1 MAIKPGDIV
10 GRKSYGCDVLFKVC
24 DIEENRNE
32 EKTVLLK
39 GINVRLLADSPE
51 ADLVLMSE
59 EEVEKDKEVFARKF
73 EESDRSMTRSMTRKK
88 RGSGGRQGL
97 NGFMQPG
104 RVLHLDGDGEYL
116 KLCLK
121 EYEKMGIGAFGY
133 EIKESEQYKHIK
145 RLLREI
151 KPDIL
156 VVTGHD
162 GLLKDSNDLN
172 DINSYRNSY
181 NFVLSVKAARE
192 VQPSLDELIII
203 AGACQSHYEA
213 ILESGANFASSPN
226 RILIHA
232 LDPVKA
238 CIKAAL
244 TPINKIVSAEE
255 ISKLT
260 ISGINGIGGLQ
271 TRGKYRDGAPK
282 PRYKYK
288 QGGDVHEV

>member
-10 GRKSYGCDVLFKVC
+10 GRKSYGCDVIFKVC
-24 DIEENRNE
+24 DIKENRND

-51 ADLVLMSE
+51 TDLVLMSE
-59 EEVEKDKEVFARKF
+59 EEVEKDREVFARKF
-73 EESDRSMTRSMTRKK
+73 QEADRSMTRKK
-88 RGSGGRQGL
+88 RGSASRQGL
-97 NGFMQPG
+97 NRFMQPG

-116 KLCLK
+116 KLCLQ
-121 EYEKMGIGAFGY
+121 EYEKMGIEAFGY
-133 EIKESEQYKHIK
+133 EIREQEQHKHIK
-145 RLLREI
+145 KLLSEI

-162 GLLKDSNDLN
+162 GLLKDSKDLD

-181 NFVLSVKAARE
+181 SFVLSVIQARE

-213 ILESGANFASSPN
+213 ILEAGANFASSPD

-244 TPINKIVSAEE
+244 TPISKIVSAEE

>member
-1 MAIKPGDIV
+1 VTIKPGDIV
-10 GRKSYGCDVLFKVC
+10 GRKSYGCDVIFKVC
-24 DIEENRNE
+24 DIEENRSE
-32 EKTVLLK
+32 GKTVLLK

-51 ADLVLMSE
+51 TDLVLMSE
-59 EEVEKDKEVFARKF
+59 EEVEKDRQVFARRFKA
-73 EESDRSMTRSMTRKK
+73 SGKIMTSKK
-88 RGSGGRQGL
+88 RGSLSRQGSY
-97 NGFMQPG
+97 GFMQPG
-104 RVLHLDGDGEYL
+104 RVLHLDGDSEYL

-121 EYEKMGIGAFGY
+121 EYEKMGIKAFGY
-133 EIKESEQYKHIK
+133 EIREEEQYKHIK
-145 RLLREI
+145 RLLRET

-162 GLLKDSNDLN
+162 GLLKDSKDLD

-181 NFVLSVKAARE
+181 SFIQSVKEARE

-213 ILESGANFASSPN
+213 ILEAGANFASSPN

-244 TPINKIVSAEE
+244 TPIDKTFSPEE

-288 QGGDVHEV
+288 QGGDIHEV

>member
-1 MAIKPGDIV
+1 MAIKPGDYV
-10 GRKSYGCDVLFKVC
+10 GRKSYGCDVIFKVC
-24 DIEENRNE
+24 DIEENRGE
-32 EKTVLLK
+32 GRIVLLK
-39 GINVRLLADSPE
+39 GVNVRLLADSPE
-51 ADLVLMSE
+51 TDLVIMSE
-59 EEVEKDKEVFARKF
+59 KEVAQDREAFARRF
-73 EESDRSMTRSMTRKK
+73 ETSGKSKTSKK
-88 RGSGGRQGL
+88 RGRLSRQGIK
-97 NGFMQPG
+97 GFMQPG

-121 EYEKMGIGAFGY
+121 EYENMGIEAFGY
-133 EIKESEQYKHIK
+133 ELKEEEQPKHIRK
-145 RLLREI
+145 LLQKI

-162 GLLKDSNDLN
+162 GLLKDSKDLA
-172 DINSYRNSY
+172 DITSYRNSSS
-181 NFVLSVKAARE
+181 FIQSVKEARE
-192 VQPSLDELIII
+192 VQPSLDELVII

-213 ILESGANFASSPN
+213 ILKAGANFASSPD

-238 CIKAAL
+238 CGKVAL
-244 TPINKIVSAEE
+244 TSIDKIVSPEE

-282 PRYKYK
+282 PRYDYK
-288 QGGDVHEV
+288 QGGDGNAV